1 MPPPLSRNQIDHV
14 AELASLSLQDAEAE
28 ALATELDSILHY
40 VAELDAVDTTG
51 VPPTSSIQDAATS
64 WRPDEITPGISHE
77 EALAQAPRTSQGGF
91 AVPAF
96 VEAPGGGPRR

>member
-14 AELASLSLQDAEAE
+14 AALASLSLQDAEAE
-28 ALATELDSILHY
+28 ALATELDSILRY

-64 WRPDEITPGISHE
+64 WRTDEVTPGISHE
-77 EALAQAPRTSQGGF
+77 EALEQAPRTAHGGF

-96 VEAPGGGPRR
+96 VEAPGGGARR